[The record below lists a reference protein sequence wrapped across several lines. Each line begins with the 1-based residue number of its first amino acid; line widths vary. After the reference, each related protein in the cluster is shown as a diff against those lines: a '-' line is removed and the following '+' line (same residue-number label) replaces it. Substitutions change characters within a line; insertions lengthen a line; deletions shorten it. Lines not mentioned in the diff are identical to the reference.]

1 MQTRKLYLF
10 FLLFLGSFTINMPCR
25 AQLLIKQIGKN
36 AGSVFSISD
45 LQSIILDN
53 KADLIR
59 RVAVTATCKDD
70 SGIVFQYLFP
80 PIILEPGLQV
90 YSFDAPDTSAIKFRN
105 TYQKNY
111 FALNKIPPPGKY
123 KLSYN
128 AESKFIKL
136 SVIPL
141 TLDKVAEAAP
151 PKKSRDTTQKDKYPI
166 DPSQFNFKRK
176 TNLPTVSLI
185 NPADEYEQ
193 KLQGYFRKVRG
204 EFKLPNLAFHGRTSL
219 SYNYNPQPASNMVL
233 PADFLSG
240 EISPRVS
247 YYGIPFGMSVLYT
260 YDLRNNKPFFN
271 QFNLSF
277 DKAAFRQGLMSRVAG
292 SLEATRPKGEF
303 SQGNI
308 GTTLSA
314 NAIYSY
320 GNNPYSLSTF
330 NTIDKA
336 AIQDYRY
343 EKERLLKYKDSL
355 EWADPT
361 KAKNI
366 DRLTQQLE
374 FQNTMNMLSQQN
386 LADRKHFED
395 SLSKKDVCAYQK
407 LKDAE
412 CENTLKG
419 MQGNKWPNKPEE
431 LENIVP
437 ISKAEKNFYHVNNLS
452 IGKSYFNYT
461 PFSIMGVGVTG
472 GDIAVNFSK
481 LYVQASAGLLDMKQS
496 LWFQSQFSQKYMVE
510 ASRVGWGQ
518 ADRSHLHVLFV
529 NFASQPHTGGDSL
542 RSGTSPQSN
551 TLIGIE
557 STLNPFKNLLLKTE
571 YMKSFSRFSIPAL
584 ELTGASVP
592 NQAFSKDAIH
602 INSQYSFRKIGTD
615 LIADINRI
623 GGNYYT
629 VGNPYLRNNIF
640 NYAFRFNQG
649 LINHAVQVHA
659 GVRQESDNMDG
670 RNTVTTQSQRIE
682 SGFSLYFKKFPTL
695 NVNFLPVYFNQ
706 RQIGEVSYRY
716 FGKAVNLNASS
727 SCLTSIAGHSLSS
740 TAVFSHSVNEN
751 ILIRPSLDLYTSM
764 ICENYSI
771 TKRISLRAIFTYN
784 KPSNHN
790 DSLKSFITDVSVTF
804 PLKKYG
810 SQAIGFKINDNPLA
824 NQYYIYTQSSLRISD
839 KLSGNLYIFHNLSNK
854 SVSLPYQPVG
864 NLVQLSVMGWW

>member
-1 MQTRKLYLF
+1 MNAAIKYLF
-10 FLLFLGSFTINMPCR
+10 VGWIVILFGEVTCSG
-25 AQLLIKQIGKN
+25 QLQIKQIGAN
-36 AGSVFSISD
+36 SNLEFNIFN
-45 LQSIILDN
+45 LQSVCLDN
-53 KADLIR
+53 KENLLR
-59 RVAVTATCKDD
+59 RVAVLAALYDD
-70 SGIVFQYLFP
+70 SGIVFQYRFP
-80 PIILEPGLQV
+80 SVILEPGLQA
-90 YSFDAPDTSAIKFRN
+90 YNFDAPDTATIKFRN
-105 TYQKNY
+105 GFQKNY
-111 FALNKIPPPGKY
+111 FALNQSPPPGKY
-123 KLSYN
+123 QLTYTVETKFFKLN
-128 AESKFIKL
+128 VL
-136 SVIPL
+136 PL
-141 TLDKVAEAAP
+141 TLTKIAGTP
-151 PKKSRDTTQKDKYPI
+151 IKSPALQDTSFKTAFPI
-166 DPSQFNFKRK
+166 DLSKFNFKIKSK
-176 TNLPTVSLI
+176 TPSIRDENLL
-185 NPADEYEQ
+185 EYTE

-204 EFKLPNLAFHGRTSL
+204 EFAKPNLAFHGRTSL

-260 YDLRNNKPFFN
+260 YDLRNNKRFFN

-277 DKAAFRQGLMSRVAG
+277 DKAAFRQGLMSRIAG

-303 SQGNI
+303 NQGNI
-308 GTTLSA
+308 GTNLSA

-330 NTIDKA
+330 NTVDKA

-374 FQNTMNMLSQQN
+374 FQNTMNMLSQQS

-496 LWFQSQFSQKYMVE
+496 LWFQNQFSQKYMVE
-510 ASRVGWGQ
+510 ASRGGWGQ
-518 ADRSHLHVLFV
+518 ADKSHLHILFV
-529 NFASQPHTGGDSL
+529 NFASQPHTGSDTM

-551 TLIGIE
+551 TLMGIE
-557 STLNPFKNLLLKTE
+557 SVLNPFKTLLLKTE
-571 YMKSFSRFSIPAL
+571 YMKSFSRFSVPTL
-584 ELTGASVP
+584 ELNGAPLP
-592 NQAFSKDAIH
+592 NQAFSNDAIH
-602 INSQYSFRKIGTD
+602 VNSQYSFRKTSTD
-615 LIADINRI
+615 LIADLNRI

-629 VGNPYLRNNIF
+629 VGNPYLRNNVF
-640 NYAFRFNQG
+640 NYAFRFNQN
-649 LINHAVQVHA
+649 LMNHSVQLHA

-695 NVNFLPVYFNQ
+695 NVNYLPVYFNQ

-727 SCLTSIAGHSLSS
+727 SYLTSIASHSLSS

-751 ILIRPSLDLYTSM
+751 ILVRPSLDLYTSM

-771 TKRISLRAIFTYN
+771 TKRISLRAILTYN

-790 DSLKSFITDVSVTF
+790 DSLKSFITDVSITF

-839 KLSGNLYIFHNLSNK
+839 KLSGNLYIFHNLSSK

-864 NLVQLSVMGWW
+864 NLVQVSVIGYW